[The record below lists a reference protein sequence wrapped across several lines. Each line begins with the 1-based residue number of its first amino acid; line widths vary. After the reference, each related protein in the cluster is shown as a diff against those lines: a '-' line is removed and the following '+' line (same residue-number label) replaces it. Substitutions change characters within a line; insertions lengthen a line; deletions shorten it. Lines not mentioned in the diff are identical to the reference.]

1 MNNRIELIERMAKGY
16 IPTPQELALLTS
28 CADSTVLARLY
39 QTADEVRKIHCGNAV
54 QVRAIIEF
62 SNYCR
67 CECAY
72 CGLHA
77 GNRQV
82 KRYRMSGEE
91 ILAAAKE
98 AVEAGYQTVILQ
110 SGEDLSYT
118 AEEIGRLVREIKAM
132 GKVAV
137 TLSCG
142 ERPFADYAFWRRCGA
157 DRYLIKHEI
166 SDPEIY
172 NRYHPHSTFQNRIAC
187 QAELYRLGYELGG
200 GFMTGLPGQ
209 TPLILANDLLLLQR
223 MKVAMAGIGP
233 YICHGDTALRGSPD
247 GDPALTLR
255 VVALA
260 RLLLPDANLPSTTA
274 LNVKDGL
281 QNALHCG
288 ANVIMQK
295 ATPFRYRALY
305 DIYPGRDSKD
315 IPLKEQFA
323 ALREQLAVLGRTIYG
338 DKTPLSSKTDG
349 KP

>member
-1 MNNRIELIERMAKGY
+1 MNITELTTRMAEGY
-16 IPTPQELALLTS
+16 TPQPEELAALLS
-28 CADSTVLARLY
+28 SEDETVLNHLFS
-39 QTADEVRKIHCGNAV
+39 TADKVRRARHGDAV

-77 GNRQV
+77 GNAGV
-82 KRYRMSGEE
+82 VRYRMPEDE
-91 ILAAAKE
+91 ILAAAQD
-98 AVEAGYQTVILQ
+98 AADAGYKTVILQ

-118 AEEIGRLVREIKAM
+118 AESIGRMAKAVKKM
-132 GKVAV
+132 NVAL

-142 ERPFADYAFWRRCGA
+142 ERPFSDYAYWKDCGA

-166 SDPEIY
+166 SEESIY
-172 NRYHPHSTFQNRIAC
+172 NRYHPHSSFANRIAC

-209 TPLILANDLLLLQR
+209 TPLILAEDLLLLKR
-223 MKVAMAGIGP
+223 MKVSMAGIGP
-233 YICHGDTALRGSPD
+233 YICHDETALRGSPD
-247 GDPALTLR
+247 GDPALTLK
-255 VVALA
+255 VVAAA

-274 LNVKDGL
+274 LNVKGGL
-281 QNALHCG
+281 QNALNCG

-295 ATPFRYRALY
+295 ATPYKYRALY

-315 IPLKEQFA
+315 VPLRAQYA
-323 ALREQLAVLGRTIYG
+323 ALREQLAGLGRTIA
-338 DKTPLSSKTDG
+338 DDSPKV
-349 KP
+349 